1 MIYAS
6 SIAILIHNMKALS
19 AVLKKADAHCE
30 ARKIDRNALLQA
42 RLFPDMFP
50 LIRQVQL
57 VTDFAKGCGARL
69 SGIAIPSYPDEE
81 KSFED
86 LQARLSRTID
96 FLRTLNDADFADA
109 ATRSITLR
117 AGGKDVTFSGADYL
131 NSYVL
136 PNFYFHYATAYN
148 ILRHNGVELGKG
160 DFMGR
165 AG

>member
-1 MIYAS
+1 
-6 SIAILIHNMKALS
+6 MKALS